1 MTSKSESQVRI
12 ERSYAAPVERVWEL
26 WTTGAGIQRW
36 WAPDGFTVRVDE
48 LDLRVGGELVYT
60 MTATAP
66 EQVEFMRTAGLPLE
80 TQSRKTFT
88 EVTPTSRLCYTT
100 VVDFVPGVAP
110 YEVLTEVDL
119 RPTDECVDVTMTI
132 EPMHDAEWTQRLVMG
147 RENELDNLAKVV
159 AHTD

>member
-1 MTSKSESQVRI
+1 MTSKSESPVRI
-12 ERSYAAPVERVWEL
+12 ERGYAAPVERVWEL

-48 LDLRVGGELVYT
+48 LDLRAGGELVYT

-80 TQSRKTFT
+80 TRSRKTFT
-88 EVTPTSRLCYTT
+88 EVTPNTRLCYTT
-100 VVDFVPGVAP
+100 LVDFVPGVAP

-119 RPTDECVDVTMTI
+119 RATDDRVEVTMTM

-159 AHTD
+159 AQN